1 MKARQGKTRRRACP
15 IIRTPII
22 RTPNRPADFPTGLW
36 NSLECSV
43 AVFATVGFHNTGM
56 LVLAYLRGS
65 PSVENPEPF
74 SRIFPHFPPTSGGS
88 DFQLTAL
95 LWNLFMFL

>member
-1 MKARQGKTRRRACP
+1 MRAC
-15 IIRTPII
+15 PII

-74 SRIFPHFPPTSGGS
+74 SRIFLHFPPTSG